1 MGLILSIASPHNA
14 DIKLSNPTTNN
25 HKEQEELKANDKE
38 LGMQDK
44 SAKAWQAATQVIHAG
59 HTREAFGALVTPLYQ
74 SATFVFESAKQGR
87 ERFAGNEPGYIY
99 TRLGNPTTAELER
112 KMAILEG
119 AEAAA
124 ATASGMGAVSGAL
137 LANLEMGDHLVA
149 SNAVYGCTYALMIT
163 QLARFGIEV
172 SLVDFSVVEEVEA
185 AIKPNTKVIFCET
198 PVNPHLQVFDLT
210 AIANIAKR
218 HQLVSIVDN
227 TFMTPLLQRPL
238 DLGIDI
244 VVHSATKY
252 LNGHGDVIAGIVCGS
267 EEQIHKVKYE
277 ILKDIGAVISPHDAW
292 LILRGLKTL
301 DVRLQRHCDSA
312 ECVAEF
318 LSEHPAVTRVYYPGL
333 KFHPGHRFIGKQMK
347 RAGGVIAF
355 ELAANLDETMAFVG
369 YLTLFSIAVSLGDAE
384 SLIQHPASMT
394 HSPYTVEA
402 RAAAG
407 ISDNLLRIS
416 IGLEDCDDIIADL
429 KQALMRIM

>member
-1 MGLILSIASPHNA
+1 
-14 DIKLSNPTTNN
+14 
-25 HKEQEELKANDKE
+25 
-38 LGMQDK
+38 MQDESGK
-44 SAKAWQAATQVIHAG
+44 MWKAATQVIHGG
-59 HTREAFGALVTPLYQ
+59 HEREAFGALVTPLYQ
-74 SATFVFESAKQGR
+74 SATFVFESAQQGG
-87 ERFAGNEPGYIY
+87 ERFAGNESGYIY

-124 ATASGMGAVSGAL
+124 ATASGMGAVSAAL
-137 LANLEMGDHLVA
+137 LANLQMGDHLVA
-149 SNAVYGCTYALMIT
+149 SNAVYGCTYALMTT
-163 QLARFGIEV
+163 QFARFGIEV
-172 SLVDFSVVEEVEA
+172 SLVDFSSEAEIEA
-185 AIKPNTKVIFCET
+185 AIKSNTKVIFCET
-198 PVNPHLQVFDLT
+198 PVNPHLQVFDL
-210 AIANIAKR
+210 ASIANIAKR

-238 DLGIDI
+238 DFGIDL

-267 EEQIHKVKYE
+267 EEQLHKVKYE

-312 ECVAEF
+312 QRVAEF
-318 LSEHPAVTRVYYPGL
+318 LAEHPSITRVYYPGL
-333 KFHPGHRFIGKQMK
+333 KSHQGHKFIGQQMK

-355 ELAANLDETMAFVG
+355 ELAANLEEAMAFVG
-369 YLTLFSIAVSLGDAE
+369 YLKLFSIAVSLGDAE

-394 HSPYTVEA
+394 HSPYTPEA

-407 ISDNLLRIS
+407 IGDNLLRIS

-429 KQALMRIM
+429 NQALARLA

>member
-1 MGLILSIASPHNA
+1 
-14 DIKLSNPTTNN
+14 
-25 HKEQEELKANDKE
+25 
-38 LGMQDK
+38 MQDESGK
-44 SAKAWQAATQVIHAG
+44 MWKAATQVIHGG
-59 HTREAFGALVTPLYQ
+59 HEREAFGALVTPLYQ
-74 SATFVFESAKQGR
+74 SATFVFESAQQGG

-124 ATASGMGAVSGAL
+124 ATASGMGAVSAAL
-137 LANLEMGDHLVA
+137 LANLQMGDHLVA
-149 SNAVYGCTYALMIT
+149 SNAVYGCTYALMT
-163 QLARFGIEV
+163 NQFARFGIEV
-172 SLVDFSVVEEVEA
+172 SLVDFSSVTEIEA
-185 AIKPNTKVIFCET
+185 AIKSNTKVIFCET
-198 PVNPHLQVFDLT
+198 PVNPHLQVFDLA
-210 AIANIAKR
+210 AIATIAKR

-238 DLGIDI
+238 DFGIDLVI
-244 VVHSATKY
+244 HSATKY

-267 EEQIHKVKYE
+267 EEQLHKVKYE

-312 ECVAEF
+312 QRVAEF
-318 LSEHPAVTRVYYPGL
+318 LAEHPSINRVYYPGL
-333 KFHPGHRFIGKQMK
+333 ASHQGHKFIGKQMK

-355 ELAANLDETMAFVG
+355 ELAANLEEAMAFVG
-369 YLTLFSIAVSLGDAE
+369 HLSLFSIAVSLGDAE

-394 HSPYTVEA
+394 HSPYTPEA

-407 ISDNLLRIS
+407 IGDNLLRIS

-429 KQALMRIM
+429 NLALARLA

>member
-1 MGLILSIASPHNA
+1 
-14 DIKLSNPTTNN
+14 
-25 HKEQEELKANDKE
+25 
-38 LGMQDK
+38 MQDESGK
-44 SAKAWQAATQVIHAG
+44 MWKAATQVIHGG
-59 HTREAFGALVTPLYQ
+59 HEREAFGALVTPLYQ
-74 SATFVFESAKQGR
+74 SATFVFESAQQGG

-124 ATASGMGAVSGAL
+124 ATASGMGAVSAAL
-137 LANLEMGDHLVA
+137 LANLQMGDHLVA
-149 SNAVYGCTYALMIT
+149 SNAVYGCTFALMT
-163 QLARFGIEV
+163 SQFARFGIEV
-172 SLVDFSVVEEVEA
+172 SLVDFSSAAEIEA
-185 AIKPNTKVIFCET
+185 AIKSNTKVIFCET
-198 PVNPHLQVFDLT
+198 PVNPHLQVFDLA
-210 AIANIAKR
+210 AIATIAKR
-218 HQLVSIVDN
+218 HKLVSIVDN

-238 DLGIDI
+238 DFGIDMVI
-244 VVHSATKY
+244 HSATKY

-267 EEQIHKVKYE
+267 DEQIHRVKYE

-312 ECVAEF
+312 QRVAEF
-318 LSEHPAVTRVYYPGL
+318 LAEHPSITRVYYPGL
-333 KFHPGHRFIGKQMK
+333 KSHQGHKFIGQQMK

-355 ELAANLDETMAFVG
+355 ELAANLEEAMAFVG
-369 YLTLFSIAVSLGDAE
+369 YLKLFSIAVSLGDAE

-394 HSPYTVEA
+394 HSPYTPEA

-407 ISDNLLRIS
+407 IGDNLLRIS

-429 KQALMRIM
+429 NQALVRLT

>member
-1 MGLILSIASPHNA
+1 
-14 DIKLSNPTTNN
+14 
-25 HKEQEELKANDKE
+25 
-38 LGMQDK
+38 MQDESGK
-44 SAKAWQAATQVIHAG
+44 MWKAATQVIHGG
-59 HTREAFGALVTPLYQ
+59 HEREAFGALVTPLYQ
-74 SATFVFESAKQGR
+74 SATFVFESAQQGG

-124 ATASGMGAVSGAL
+124 ATASGMGAVSAAL
-137 LANLEMGDHLVA
+137 LANLQMGDHLVA
-149 SNAVYGCTYALMIT
+149 SNAVYGCTYALMTT
-163 QLARFGIEV
+163 QFARFGIEV
-172 SLVDFSVVEEVEA
+172 SLVDFSSVAEIEA
-185 AIKPNTKVIFCET
+185 AIKSNTKVIFCET
-198 PVNPHLQVFDLT
+198 PVNPHLQVFDLA
-210 AIANIAKR
+210 AIATIAKR

-238 DLGIDI
+238 DFGIDLVI
-244 VVHSATKY
+244 HSATKY
-252 LNGHGDVIAGIVCGS
+252 LNGHGDVVAGIVCGS
-267 EEQIHKVKYE
+267 EEQLHKVKYE

-312 ECVAEF
+312 QRVAEF
-318 LSEHPAVTRVYYPGL
+318 LAEHPSINRVYYPGL
-333 KFHPGHRFIGKQMK
+333 ASHQGHKFIGQQMK

-355 ELAANLDETMAFVG
+355 ELAANLEEAMAFVG
-369 YLTLFSIAVSLGDAE
+369 HLSLFSIAVSLGDAE

-394 HSPYTVEA
+394 HSPYTPEA

-407 ISDNLLRIS
+407 IGDNLLRIS

-429 KQALMRIM
+429 SQALARLA

>member
-1 MGLILSIASPHNA
+1 
-14 DIKLSNPTTNN
+14 
-25 HKEQEELKANDKE
+25 
-38 LGMQDK
+38 MQDESGK
-44 SAKAWQAATQVIHAG
+44 MWKAATQVIHGG
-59 HTREAFGALVTPLYQ
+59 HEREAFGALVTPLYQ
-74 SATFVFESAKQGR
+74 SATFVFESAQQGG
-87 ERFAGNEPGYIY
+87 ERFAGNESGYIY

-124 ATASGMGAVSGAL
+124 ATASGMGAVSAAL
-137 LANLEMGDHLVA
+137 LANLQMGDHLVA
-149 SNAVYGCTYALMIT
+149 SNAVYGCTYALMTT
-163 QLARFGIEV
+163 QFARFGIEV
-172 SLVDFSVVEEVEA
+172 SLVDFSSVTEIEA
-185 AIKPNTKVIFCET
+185 AIKSNTKVIFCET
-198 PVNPHLQVFDLT
+198 PVNPHLQVFDLA

-238 DLGIDI
+238 DFGIDL

-267 EEQIHKVKYE
+267 EEQLHKVKYE

-312 ECVAEF
+312 QRVAEF
-318 LSEHPAVTRVYYPGL
+318 LAEHPSITRVYYPGL
-333 KFHPGHRFIGKQMK
+333 KFHQGHKFIGQQMK

-355 ELAANLDETMAFVG
+355 ELAANLEEAMAFVG
-369 YLTLFSIAVSLGDAE
+369 YLKLFSIAVSLGDAE

-394 HSPYTVEA
+394 HSPYTPEA
-402 RAAAG
+402 RTAAG
-407 ISDNLLRIS
+407 IGDNLLRIS

-429 KQALMRIM
+429 NQALARLA

>member
-1 MGLILSIASPHNA
+1 
-14 DIKLSNPTTNN
+14 
-25 HKEQEELKANDKE
+25 
-38 LGMQDK
+38 MQDESGK
-44 SAKAWQAATQVIHAG
+44 MWKAATQVIHGG
-59 HTREAFGALVTPLYQ
+59 HEREAFGALVTPLYQ
-74 SATFVFESAKQGR
+74 SATFVFESAQQGG

-124 ATASGMGAVSGAL
+124 ATASGMGAVSAAL
-137 LANLEMGDHLVA
+137 LANLQMGDHLVA
-149 SNAVYGCTYALMIT
+149 SNAVYGCTYALMTT
-163 QLARFGIEV
+163 QFARFGIEV
-172 SLVDFSVVEEVEA
+172 SLVDFSSVVEIEA
-185 AIKPNTKVIFCET
+185 AIKSNTKVIFCET
-198 PVNPHLQVFDLT
+198 PVNPHLQVFDLA

-238 DLGIDI
+238 DFGIDLVI
-244 VVHSATKY
+244 HSATKY

-267 EEQIHKVKYE
+267 EEQLHKVKYE

-312 ECVAEF
+312 QRVAEF
-318 LSEHPAVTRVYYPGL
+318 LAEHPSINRVYYPGL
-333 KFHPGHRFIGKQMK
+333 ASHQGHKFIDQQMK

-355 ELAANLDETMAFVG
+355 ELAANLEEAMAFVG
-369 YLTLFSIAVSLGDAE
+369 HLSLFSIAVSLGDAE

-394 HSPYTVEA
+394 HSPYTPEA

-407 ISDNLLRIS
+407 IGDNLLRIS

-429 KQALMRIM
+429 SQALARLA

>member
-1 MGLILSIASPHNA
+1 
-14 DIKLSNPTTNN
+14 
-25 HKEQEELKANDKE
+25 
-38 LGMQDK
+38 MQDESGK
-44 SAKAWQAATQVIHAG
+44 MWKAATQVIHGG
-59 HTREAFGALVTPLYQ
+59 HEREAFGALVTPLYQ
-74 SATFVFESAKQGR
+74 SATFVFESAQQGG
-87 ERFAGNEPGYIY
+87 ERFAGNEQGYIY

-124 ATASGMGAVSGAL
+124 ATASGMGAVSAAL
-137 LANLEMGDHLVA
+137 LANLQMGDHLVA
-149 SNAVYGCTYALMIT
+149 SNAVYGCTYALMTT
-163 QLARFGIEV
+163 QFARFGIEV
-172 SLVDFSVVEEVEA
+172 SLVDFSSVTEIEA
-185 AIKPNTKVIFCET
+185 AIKSNTKVIFCET
-198 PVNPHLQVFDLT
+198 PVNPHLQVFDLA

-238 DLGIDI
+238 DFGIDL

-267 EEQIHKVKYE
+267 EEQLHKVKYE

-312 ECVAEF
+312 QRVAEF
-318 LSEHPAVTRVYYPGL
+318 LAEHPSITRVYYPGL
-333 KFHPGHRFIGKQMK
+333 KSHQGHKFIGQQMK

-355 ELAANLDETMAFVG
+355 ELAANLEEAMAFVG
-369 YLTLFSIAVSLGDAE
+369 YLKLFSIAVSLGDAE

-394 HSPYTVEA
+394 HSPYTPEA

-407 ISDNLLRIS
+407 IGDNLLRIS

-429 KQALMRIM
+429 NQALARLA

>member
-1 MGLILSIASPHNA
+1 
-14 DIKLSNPTTNN
+14 
-25 HKEQEELKANDKE
+25 
-38 LGMQDK
+38 MQDESGK
-44 SAKAWQAATQVIHAG
+44 MWKAATQVIHGG
-59 HTREAFGALVTPLYQ
+59 HERETFGALVTPLYQ
-74 SATFVFESAKQGR
+74 SATFVFESAQQGG

-124 ATASGMGAVSGAL
+124 ATASGMGAVSAAL
-137 LANLEMGDHLVA
+137 LANLQMGDHLVA
-149 SNAVYGCTYALMIT
+149 SNAVYGCTFALMT
-163 QLARFGIEV
+163 SQFARFGIEV
-172 SLVDFSVVEEVEA
+172 SLVDFSSLAEIEA
-185 AIKPNTKVIFCET
+185 AIKSNTKVIFCET
-198 PVNPHLQVFDLT
+198 PVNPHLQVFDLA

-218 HQLVSIVDN
+218 HHLVSIVDN

-238 DLGIDI
+238 DFGIDL

-267 EEQIHKVKYE
+267 EEQLHRVKYE

-312 ECVAEF
+312 QRVAEF
-318 LSEHPAVTRVYYPGL
+318 LAQHPSVTRVYYPGL
-333 KFHPGHRFIGKQMK
+333 KSHQGHQFMGRQMK

-355 ELAANLDETMAFVG
+355 ELAANLEQAMAFVG
-369 YLTLFSIAVSLGDAE
+369 YLELFSIAVSLGDAE

-394 HSPYTVEA
+394 HSPYTPEA
-402 RAAAG
+402 RAKAG
-407 ISDNLLRIS
+407 IGDNLLRIS

-429 KQALMRIM
+429 NQALGRLA

>member
-1 MGLILSIASPHNA
+1 
-14 DIKLSNPTTNN
+14 
-25 HKEQEELKANDKE
+25 
-38 LGMQDK
+38 MQDESGK
-44 SAKAWQAATQVIHAG
+44 MWKAATQVIHGG
-59 HTREAFGALVTPLYQ
+59 HEREAFGALVTPLYQ
-74 SATFVFESAKQGR
+74 SATFVFESAQQGG

-124 ATASGMGAVSGAL
+124 ATASGMGAVSAAL
-137 LANLEMGDHLVA
+137 LANLQMGDHLVA
-149 SNAVYGCTYALMIT
+149 SNAVYGCTYALMTT
-163 QLARFGIEV
+163 QFARFGIEV
-172 SLVDFSVVEEVEA
+172 SLVDFSSVAEIEA
-185 AIKPNTKVIFCET
+185 AIKSNTKVIFCET
-198 PVNPHLQVFDLT
+198 PVNPHLQVFDLA
-210 AIANIAKR
+210 AIATIAKR

-238 DLGIDI
+238 DFGIDLVI
-244 VVHSATKY
+244 HSATKY

-267 EEQIHKVKYE
+267 EEQLHKVKYE

-312 ECVAEF
+312 QRVAEF
-318 LSEHPAVTRVYYPGL
+318 LAKHPSINRVYYPGL
-333 KFHPGHRFIGKQMK
+333 ASHQGHKFIGQQMK

-355 ELAANLDETMAFVG
+355 ELAANLEEAMAFVG
-369 YLTLFSIAVSLGDAE
+369 HLSLFSIAVSLGDAE

-394 HSPYTVEA
+394 HSPYTPEA

-407 ISDNLLRIS
+407 IGDNLLRIS

-429 KQALMRIM
+429 NQALARLA

>member
-1 MGLILSIASPHNA
+1 
-14 DIKLSNPTTNN
+14 
-25 HKEQEELKANDKE
+25 
-38 LGMQDK
+38 MQDESGK
-44 SAKAWQAATQVIHAG
+44 MWKAATQVIHGG
-59 HTREAFGALVTPLYQ
+59 HEREAFGALVTPLYQ
-74 SATFVFESAKQGR
+74 SATFVFESAQQGG

-124 ATASGMGAVSGAL
+124 ATASGMGAVSAAL
-137 LANLEMGDHLVA
+137 LANLQVGDHLVA
-149 SNAVYGCTYALMIT
+149 SNAVYGCTYALMTT
-163 QLARFGIEV
+163 QFARFGIEV
-172 SLVDFSVVEEVEA
+172 SLVDFSSEAEIEA
-185 AIKPNTKVIFCET
+185 AIKSNTKVIFCET
-198 PVNPHLQVFDLT
+198 PVNPHLQVFDL
-210 AIANIAKR
+210 ASIANIAKR

-238 DLGIDI
+238 DFGIDL

-267 EEQIHKVKYE
+267 EEQLHKVKYE

-312 ECVAEF
+312 QRVAEF
-318 LSEHPAVTRVYYPGL
+318 LAEHPSITRVYYPGL
-333 KFHPGHRFIGKQMK
+333 KSHQGHKFIGQQMK

-355 ELAANLDETMAFVG
+355 ELAANLEEAMAFVG
-369 YLTLFSIAVSLGDAE
+369 YLKLFSIAVSLGDAE

-394 HSPYTVEA
+394 HSPYTPEA

-407 ISDNLLRIS
+407 IGDNLLRIS

-429 KQALMRIM
+429 NQALARLA

>member
-1 MGLILSIASPHNA
+1 
-14 DIKLSNPTTNN
+14 
-25 HKEQEELKANDKE
+25 
-38 LGMQDK
+38 MQDESGK
-44 SAKAWQAATQVIHAG
+44 MWKAATQVIHGG
-59 HTREAFGALVTPLYQ
+59 HEREAFGALVTPLYQ
-74 SATFVFESAKQGR
+74 SATFVFESAQQGG

-124 ATASGMGAVSGAL
+124 ATASGMGAVSAAL
-137 LANLEMGDHLVA
+137 LANLQMGDHLVA
-149 SNAVYGCTYALMIT
+149 SNAVYGCTYALMTT
-163 QLARFGIEV
+163 QFARFGIEV
-172 SLVDFSVVEEVEA
+172 SLVDFSSVAEIEA
-185 AIKPNTKVIFCET
+185 AIKSNTKVIFCET
-198 PVNPHLQVFDLT
+198 PVNPHLQVFDLA
-210 AIANIAKR
+210 AIATIAKR

-238 DLGIDI
+238 DFGIDLVI
-244 VVHSATKY
+244 HSATKY

-267 EEQIHKVKYE
+267 EEQLHKVKYE

-312 ECVAEF
+312 QRVAEF
-318 LSEHPAVTRVYYPGL
+318 LTEHPSINRVYYPGL
-333 KFHPGHRFIGKQMK
+333 ASHQGHKFIGQQMK

-355 ELAANLDETMAFVG
+355 ELAANLEEAMAFVG
-369 YLTLFSIAVSLGDAE
+369 HLSLFSIAVSLGDAE

-394 HSPYTVEA
+394 HSPYTPEA

-407 ISDNLLRIS
+407 IGDNLLRIS

-429 KQALMRIM
+429 NQALARLA

>member
-1 MGLILSIASPHNA
+1 
-14 DIKLSNPTTNN
+14 
-25 HKEQEELKANDKE
+25 
-38 LGMQDK
+38 MQDESGK
-44 SAKAWQAATQVIHAG
+44 MWKAATQVIHGG
-59 HTREAFGALVTPLYQ
+59 HEREAFGALVTPLYQ
-74 SATFVFESAKQGR
+74 SATFVFESAQQGG
-87 ERFAGNEPGYIY
+87 ERFAGNESGYIY

-124 ATASGMGAVSGAL
+124 ATASGMGAVSAAL
-137 LANLEMGDHLVA
+137 LANLQMGDHLVA
-149 SNAVYGCTYALMIT
+149 SNAVYGCTYALMTT
-163 QLARFGIEV
+163 QFARFGIEV
-172 SLVDFSVVEEVEA
+172 SLVDFSSVTEIEA
-185 AIKPNTKVIFCET
+185 AIKSNTKVIFCET
-198 PVNPHLQVFDLT
+198 PVNPHLQVFDLA

-238 DLGIDI
+238 DFGIDL

-267 EEQIHKVKYE
+267 EEQLHKVKYE

-312 ECVAEF
+312 QRVAEF
-318 LSEHPAVTRVYYPGL
+318 LAEHPSITHVYYPGL
-333 KFHPGHRFIGKQMK
+333 KSHQGHKFIGQQMK

-355 ELAANLDETMAFVG
+355 ELAANLEEAMAFVG
-369 YLTLFSIAVSLGDAE
+369 YLKLFSIAVSLGDAE

-394 HSPYTVEA
+394 HSPYTPEA

-407 ISDNLLRIS
+407 IGDNLLRIS

-429 KQALMRIM
+429 NQALARLA

>member
-1 MGLILSIASPHNA
+1 
-14 DIKLSNPTTNN
+14 
-25 HKEQEELKANDKE
+25 
-38 LGMQDK
+38 MQDESGK
-44 SAKAWQAATQVIHAG
+44 MWKAATQVIHGG
-59 HTREAFGALVTPLYQ
+59 HEREAFGALVTPLYQ
-74 SATFVFESAKQGR
+74 SATFVFESAQQGG

-124 ATASGMGAVSGAL
+124 ATASGMGAVSAAL
-137 LANLEMGDHLVA
+137 LANLQMGDHLVA
-149 SNAVYGCTYALMIT
+149 SNAVYGCTYALMTT
-163 QLARFGIEV
+163 QFARFGIEV
-172 SLVDFSVVEEVEA
+172 SLVDFSSVAEIEA
-185 AIKPNTKVIFCET
+185 AIKSNTKVIFCET
-198 PVNPHLQVFDLT
+198 PVNPHLQVFDLA
-210 AIANIAKR
+210 AIAKIAKR

-238 DLGIDI
+238 DFGIDLVI
-244 VVHSATKY
+244 HSATKY

-267 EEQIHKVKYE
+267 EEQLHKVKYE

-312 ECVAEF
+312 QRVAEF
-318 LSEHPAVTRVYYPGL
+318 LAEHPSINRVYYPGL
-333 KFHPGHRFIGKQMK
+333 ASHPGHKFIGQQMK

-355 ELAANLDETMAFVG
+355 ELAANLEEAMAFVG
-369 YLTLFSIAVSLGDAE
+369 HLSLFSIAVSLGDAE

-394 HSPYTVEA
+394 HSPYTPEA

-407 ISDNLLRIS
+407 IGDNLLRIS

-429 KQALMRIM
+429 NQALARLA